1 MRKHIKTILTI
12 VLSAFLFLGTV
23 NITSHV
29 YAEAGEQ
36 SSESLGDA
44 EETSETT
51 SQDDAQETL
60 EESPE
65 SSSDTGSGNVDE
77 TLEDG
82 SGDGIDSE
90 ESSAKTTTTDAMTG
104 TSTALTTTTVEE
116 PEDLHDLPV
125 EELFEYLLSI
135 DSDKFDELYDKYD
148 DLDSI
153 LERLSDTQ
161 AETIQ
166 EKFGN
171 DNIQAI
177 ATDTTWQS
185 DWTYAI
191 NGTYIWLH
199 TYNGSETT
207 YTIPASATIDG
218 TTYKTEIG
226 YWNSQS
232 GLYSKLNAELDT
244 GTIQNLSFEKGIAH
258 TTSLTALF
266 INNTTIQTIDFTN
279 LSGYIAGKMEA
290 MFYGCTNLKSVKAL
304 TSISTSKLTTTRRMF
319 ANCDKLSEI
328 DLNGFNTS
336 LVTTMSG
343 MFNYCN
349 SLTSL
354 DVSNFDTSKVTDM
367 SYMFSGCSNLRSLD
381 VSNFVTT
388 NVTNMSCMFYD
399 CINLRSLDVSNFD
412 TSNVTNMSSM
422 FYGCSNLTSLDVSS
436 FDTSKVTDT
445 KNMFNNCNKL
455 AIIYATSLFSTD
467 KATSSSS
474 MFSNCTSLAN
484 FDSSYVDKEKAIS
497 TDEGGYLTMVYRVSF
512 NANSGTFEGKKIN
525 SILYPVSGG
534 GEIGTYKIPSQDN
547 SDTPFLGWSTSSA
560 SVAIEY
566 GTDGTD
572 IPTNQNLTLYAVYE
586 SLWCVNWDYEIKN
599 SYIHLKKYNG
609 TETDYTIPASVS
621 INGTTYT
628 TRIGTWGLNPYNESI
643 EASETLAELDTGTI
657 QNLSFENGVAHSS
670 SLFGLFA
677 NNHTIQ
683 SIDFT
688 NLSKSTSI
696 NLGSTFINCSNLISI
711 KGIENIFSDDIKTFK
726 GTFYGCGKLQKIDLS
741 SLNTAKAT
749 DMEAM
754 FFGCSTISSLD
765 LSTFDTSNVTNM
777 KNMFYECSNL
787 ISLDLSNFV
796 TTNVT
801 NMAGMFHKCEKL
813 SELVVS
819 SFDTGKVTDMSFMFN
834 YCQNLME
841 LNVNNFVTA
850 TVTNMSGM
858 FQNCEKLNELD
869 VSSFNTDNVIN
880 MAWMF
885 NYCKNLTNLDVSN
898 FATTNVTSMRT
909 MFQHCEKISE
919 LDLSNFDTS
928 NVTEMAYMFCG
939 SGLKILDLTNFNT
952 SAVTNMTEMFY
963 KCNNLERIYVT
974 SKFSTTNVTDSTN
987 MFYNCSNLLNFD
999 SSVIDKA
1006 KAIPTYEGGYLT
1018 IPEVTI
1024 TNTVSGNMG
1033 NKTKDFSYTASLP
1046 TNLYSKTV
1054 SIRNSDNRIS
1064 EASVDENG
1072 EVDFTLENGE
1082 SLIFTDVTV
1091 KEMNA
1096 ILAFQESYSTD
1107 GYLTTTEVGSDNGT
1121 VQYKF
1126 MNARETAVPTGNHNN
1141 DAYLWLTLIGIIGI
1155 VGFVLSRTILK
1166 QS

>member
-1 MRKHIKTILTI
+1 
-12 VLSAFLFLGTV
+12 
-23 NITSHV
+23 
-29 YAEAGEQ
+29 
-36 SSESLGDA
+36 
-44 EETSETT
+44 
-51 SQDDAQETL
+51 
-60 EESPE
+60 
-65 SSSDTGSGNVDE
+65 
-77 TLEDG
+77 
-82 SGDGIDSE
+82 
-90 ESSAKTTTTDAMTG
+90 
-104 TSTALTTTTVEE
+104 
-116 PEDLHDLPV
+116 
-125 EELFEYLLSI
+125 
-135 DSDKFDELYDKYD
+135 
-148 DLDSI
+148 
-153 LERLSDTQ
+153 
-161 AETIQ
+161 
-166 EKFGN
+166 
-171 DNIQAI
+171 
-177 ATDTTWQS
+177 
-185 DWTYAI
+185 
-191 NGTYIWLH
+191 
-199 TYNGSETT
+199 
-207 YTIPASATIDG
+207 
-218 TTYKTEIG
+218 
-226 YWNSQS
+226 
-232 GLYSKLNAELDT
+232 
-244 GTIQNLSFEKGIAH
+244 
-258 TTSLTALF
+258 
-266 INNTTIQTIDFTN
+266 
-279 LSGYIAGKMEA
+279 
-290 MFYGCTNLKSVKAL
+290 
-304 TSISTSKLTTTRRMF
+304 
-319 ANCDKLSEI
+319 
-328 DLNGFNTS
+328 
-336 LVTTMSG
+336 
-343 MFNYCN
+343 
-349 SLTSL
+349 
-354 DVSNFDTSKVTDM
+354 
-367 SYMFSGCSNLRSLD
+367 
-381 VSNFVTT
+381 
-388 NVTNMSCMFYD
+388 
-399 CINLRSLDVSNFD
+399 
-412 TSNVTNMSSM
+412 
-422 FYGCSNLTSLDVSS
+422 
-436 FDTSKVTDT
+436 
-445 KNMFNNCNKL
+445 MFNNCNKL

-841 LNVNNFVTA
+841 LNVSNFVTSSVTTLKAIFQHCEKVSKLDVSNFDTSKVTDMSFMFNYCQNLMELNVNNFVTA